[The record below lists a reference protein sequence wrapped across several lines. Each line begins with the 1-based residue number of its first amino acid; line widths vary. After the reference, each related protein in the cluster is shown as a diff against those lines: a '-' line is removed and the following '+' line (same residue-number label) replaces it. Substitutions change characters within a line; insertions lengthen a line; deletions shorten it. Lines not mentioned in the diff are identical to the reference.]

1 MKSGVCDDAREMAQS
16 KGQLC
21 ISDNV
26 NSTARIIILYDV
38 NRYRSLKFKC
48 ELSKWKYKLSSST

>member
-38 NRYRSLKFKC
+38 NR
-48 ELSKWKYKLSSST
+48 